1 MATDHPEAEAFRQA
15 RRPIL
20 FFAWL
25 GLVGMTL
32 LGLGALTW
40 VAIVLTY
47 LPGHIEALDRD
58 TIAFCLFILI
68 AVTSAAYGVR
78 AFLALL
84 RCGRHLAADGDLGLA
99 LEQHRLFWRRGTI
112 LSGLLLLEIL
122 SLLVVCP

>member
-58 TIAFCLFILI
+58 TIAFCLFILT
-68 AVTSAAYGVR
+68 AATCAYGVR

-122 SLLVVCP
+122 GLMVVCP